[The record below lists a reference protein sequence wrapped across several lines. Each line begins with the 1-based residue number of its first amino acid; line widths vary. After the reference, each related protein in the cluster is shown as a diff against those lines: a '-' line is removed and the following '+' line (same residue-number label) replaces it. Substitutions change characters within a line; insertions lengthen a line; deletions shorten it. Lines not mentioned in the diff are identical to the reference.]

1 MTTPLSNNPAANV
14 LCNREAA
21 DKKTDLRETCH
32 KDSKGRLIGG
42 LVQTATVTHVPVPE
56 GQSWGYRRVAG
67 SVVYTYTPCATR
79 DGVHYGASH
88 APVDF
93 DTAEARDAAVEKY
106 FAGVAKR
113 AAKNAA
119 A

>member
-14 LCNREAA
+14 MCDRKRA
-21 DKKTDLRETCH
+21 DTKIDARETAH
-32 KDSKGRLIGG
+32 KDRKGRVIGG
-42 LVQTATVTHVPVPE
+42 LVQTATVTHVPVEE
-56 GQSWGYRRVAG
+56 GQTWGYRRVAG
-67 SVVYTYTPCATR
+67 SVVYTYTPSATR
-79 DGVHYGASH
+79 DGQRYGASQ
-88 APVDF
+88 AMCDF
-93 DTAEARDAAVEKY
+93 DTAAERDAAVEKY